1 MSSFKLIAQETE
13 TFRQIPRNQTTSTTK
28 RDITRSLM
36 IFLIRCQVSFV
47 LQQVSEF
54 RKSWRKTWP
63 EQEKFFLIYDNK
75 GDRISIIIQIIFRDW
90 RLLGQ
95 WKRTCKLKRNRLAWP
110 LVWLVAYNLLSWSEL
125 LTNRAI
131 RFSHLATLF
140 SVHENHTRWKMKYLP
155 RVIHHVQIAYRFKKK
170 PSIKGTAIFWLKSNG
185 SKAMNTRNFL
195 SL

>member
-1 MSSFKLIAQETE
+1 MPGIIRSPTSFWVSKKLKKNLAWTGKVCGL
-13 TFRQIPRNQTTSTTK
+13 F
-28 RDITRSLM
+28 
-36 IFLIRCQVSFV
+36 
-47 LQQVSEF
+47 
-54 RKSWRKTWP
+54 
-63 EQEKFFLIYDNK
+63 FFLIYDNK
-75 GDRISIIIQIIFRDW
+75 GDRKKHHYSDN
-90 RLLGQ
+90 LPG
-95 WKRTCKLKRNRLAWP
+95 LKVAWPMKKDVQTQKKLAWP

-155 RVIHHVQIAYRFKKK
+155 RVIHHLQIAYRFKKK
-170 PSIKGTAIFWLKSNG
+170 PSIKGTAIFWLKSNC

>member
-13 TFRQIPRNQTTSTTK
+13 TFRQIPRNQTTTTTK

-63 EQEKFFLIYDNK
+63 EQEKFFWYMIIKVIEFHHYSDNLP
-75 GDRISIIIQIIFRDW
+75 G
-90 RLLGQ
+90 
-95 WKRTCKLKRNRLAWP
+95 LKVAWPMKKDMQTQKKLAWP

-155 RVIHHVQIAYRFKKK
+155 RVIHHVQIADRFKKK